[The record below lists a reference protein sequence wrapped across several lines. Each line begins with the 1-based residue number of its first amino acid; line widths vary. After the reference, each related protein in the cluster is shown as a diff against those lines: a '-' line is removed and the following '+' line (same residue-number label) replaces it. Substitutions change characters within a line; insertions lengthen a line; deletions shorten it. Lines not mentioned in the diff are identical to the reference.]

1 MHSSASSYTVFS
13 LQETS
18 DEAEAEAEA
27 AKVRS
32 RVEQAPAEVW
42 HSGVSILECA
52 VMQQCSMQLHCS
64 SRLAAH

>member
-1 MHSSASSYTVFS
+1 MHSWASSCAVFS
-13 LQETS
+13 LQENS
-18 DEAEAEAEA
+18 DAAEAEAEA

-42 HSGVSILECA
+42 HQGVSILECA

-64 SRLAAH
+64 SRVAAH